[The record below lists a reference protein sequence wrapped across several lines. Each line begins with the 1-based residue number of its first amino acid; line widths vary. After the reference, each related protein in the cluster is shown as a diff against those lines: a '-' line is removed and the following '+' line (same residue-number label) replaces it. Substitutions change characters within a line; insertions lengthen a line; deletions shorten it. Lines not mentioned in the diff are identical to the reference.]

1 VTGDALVAQVRGILR
16 EGNVRRIAIK
26 NEGGRTLIEVPLT
39 PGVLSVVLM
48 PVWAALGAIGAL
60 VTRCS
65 IIVEHVE
72 VPEQASW
79 DELFQHKLYVF
90 GVETAQDPDRRSA
103 IEDERES
110 HEPILP

>member
-1 VTGDALVAQVRGILR
+1 
-16 EGNVRRIAIK
+16 VRRITIK
-26 NEGGRTLIEVPLT
+26 NEGDRTLIEVPLT
-39 PGVLSVVLM
+39 PGVISVVLV

-60 VTRCS
+60 VTCCS

-90 GVETAQDPDRRSA
+90 GVETAQIPDRRSV
-103 IEDERES
+103 IEEGEELR
-110 HEPILP
+110 EPILP